1 MENMY
6 TTRDIGNAANHV
18 VIGDTILDVLLAA
31 AGTLIYRIHSSLT
44 VETVACDSIVK
55 SGYT

>member
-6 TTRDIGNAANHV
+6 TNRDIGNAANHV
-18 VIGDTILDVLLAA
+18 VNDDAFLDVLLAT
-31 AGTLIYRIHSSLT
+31 AGPLMYRIHSNLT